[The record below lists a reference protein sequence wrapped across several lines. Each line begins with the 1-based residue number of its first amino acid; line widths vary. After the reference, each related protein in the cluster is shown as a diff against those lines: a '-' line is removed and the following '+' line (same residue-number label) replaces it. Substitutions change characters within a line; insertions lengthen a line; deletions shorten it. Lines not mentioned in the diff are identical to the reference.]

1 MSAHNIPAQLAN
13 AQHEMPAKAL
23 YIPGKGYCY
32 GAGTALPGASDAT
45 WAKGAAFLKINGAAD
60 TNLYINEAAAGEGT
74 TPVWVAI
81 ATP

>member
-1 MSAHNIPAQLAN
+1 MSAHNYPAEAM
-13 AQHEMPAKAL
+13 AARWEDPIKEG
-23 YIPGKGYCY
+23 YIPGKGYTR
-32 GAGTALPGASDAT
+32 GAGVALPGASDAV
-45 WAKGAAFLKINGAAD
+45 WAKGAAFLKIDAAAD